1 MLNICSSK
9 HMTII
14 MIFSLDPGIYLGSQ
28 FPSMS
33 VTPCGVE
40 FIRVSGEDSSYKSL
54 GASLCTSFFAP
65 FVRSDRVVHATLIG

>member
-54 GASLCTSFFAP
+54 SLY
-65 FVRSDRVVHATLIG
+65 FVLCGLRTLRPCGSCNVDWIAC